1 MLEALPCVERPESL
15 SRLAR
20 RFLVRKAP
28 PVAEGG
34 RCRHLWRTS
43 PRPVVV
49 YGREEVHLLET
60 GNRIWRGIV
69 ACVRSSKH
77 IGVRRATDA
86 THSYR
91 FYPIAHASTDL
102 PLPGNRARGMCA
114 VFVARRPLRQNG
126 CRRCSS
132 RPSGFSV
139 SVPHGRDDCHRAHPD
154 TRGDASRGTRH
165 RTVLAIACAWRVTH
179 TKRN

>member
-1 MLEALPCVERPESL
+1 MSALVAHL
-15 SRLAR
+15 TTAR
-20 RFLVRKAP
+20 VF
-28 PVAEGG
+28 
-34 RCRHLWRTS
+34 
-43 PRPVVV
+43 

-60 GNRIWRGIV
+60 GNRIWRGVV
-69 ACVRSSKH
+69 ARVRSSKH

-86 THSYR
+86 THSHR
-91 FYPIAHASTDL
+91 SYPVAHASTDL

-139 SVPHGRDDCHRAHPD
+139 SVPHGRDDYHRAHPD
-154 TRGDASRGTRH
+154 TRGDASRGRY
-165 RTVLAIACAWRVTH
+165 AAQDSACHCMRVARDQH
-179 TKRN
+179 QEELK